1 MNQEIEIEFKN
12 LLKESE
18 YLTLLNNLFDSS
30 SQEYFQKNVYF
41 DTKEYVL
48 KEHLCA
54 LRIRLKDSYAEMT
67 LKTPFNGHHKELNM
81 TMDKEDAEEFIQN
94 GVFTVPEE
102 INNIL
107 NDENIP
113 SIHTVNRIAD
123 LKTKRI
129 EKSTDEG
136 LIVLD
141 KSWYSDTID
150 YELEVESHSIE
161 TGEKLFQS
169 ILSSFSIPERKTE
182 NKIARA
188 FKAIRTDKTQL

>member
-12 LLKESE
+12 LLEESE